1 LSNTLKA
8 IGVASRASLEGIDV
22 TLIETDG
29 DVLIEAGPALHAP
42 FSRDMK
48 IFVRRAEKAAR
59 EGRDGAADIGKA
71 GGEVTKAMVSA
82 VENFLERENIKRK
95 DVDVIGVGG
104 HSILFRAPAGA
115 EAPGL
120 SWRIGDGA
128 TVAEETRI
136 DVVCDFEKADIAAG
150 GRGAP
155 LSPTF
160 FRALVASMADN
171 PQCPVG
177 ILDLGDAVHV
187 VYAPENAPPT
197 DLLAYDAGPGV
208 ALLNEWAQFR
218 RVTDDAPAGD
228 ISDEALR
235 MMALHPYLRL
245 APPKFT
251 DRYKFSLDHI
261 LKLPSTDGAATLYAH
276 IADCIAQSETFLSEP
291 PGGYIVHGRGAQNAA
306 LMAILRDRL
315 EADIA
320 TPEDAG
326 WRSET
331 LNAEC
336 AAFLAVRS
344 LKRAPLTYPKTTRA
358 PTPLL
363 GGVFHRAPV

>member
-1 LSNTLKA
+1 MSNTLRA

-22 TLIETDG
+22 ALIETDG
-29 DVLIEAGPALHAP
+29 DVLIEAGPAFLAP

-59 EGRDGAADIGKA
+59 EGRDAAADIGKA

-95 DVDVIGVGG
+95 DIDVIGVGG

-128 TVAEETRI
+128 TVAEEARI
-136 DVVCDFEKADIAAG
+136 DVVCEFENADIAAG

-155 LSPTF
+155 LAPMY
-160 FRALVASMADN
+160 FRALVASMADK

-177 ILDLGDAVHV
+177 VLDLGDAAHAI
-187 VYAPENAPPT
+187 YAPENASPT
-197 DLLAYDAGPGV
+197 DVLAYDAGPGV
-208 ALLNEWAQFR
+208 ALLDEWAQFR
-218 RVTDDAPAGD
+218 RVADDAATGAVNN
-228 ISDEALR
+228 EALR

-251 DRYKFSLDHI
+251 DRYKFGLEQV
-261 LKLPSTDGAATLYAH
+261 LKLPPADGAATLCAH
-276 IADCIAQSETFLSEP
+276 IADCIARSETYLPEP

-306 LMAILRDRL
+306 LMATLCDRL

-326 WRSET
+326 WRSDT

-358 PTPLL
+358 PTPTL